1 MAYTLEILIIIFGIV
16 YGYLKPGK
24 EDRST
29 LLKKGVVIG
38 IILGAIMVVLGLIG
52 GRWILLLGTLAGA
65 KIDKNSRQSS
75 RKGRPDQE
83 SLWEVGFLT
92 TTIGCLRTVICPI

>member
-1 MAYTLEILIIIFGIV
+1 MAYILEILIIIIGII
-16 YGYLKPGK
+16 YGYMKPGK

-52 GRWILLLGTLAGA
+52 GGGLLLLGSLAGA
-65 KIDKNSRQSS
+65 VVFI
-75 RKGRPDQE
+75 
-83 SLWEVGFLT
+83 EVIILAVLFI
-92 TTIGCLRTVICPI
+92 IGTYIGDMLEGK

>member
-24 EDRST
+24 EDRSA
-29 LLKKGVVIG
+29 LLKKGVIIG

-65 KIDKNSRQSS
+65 FVFLEVIILAVLFIIGTYIGDMLE
-75 RKGRPDQE
+75 RK
-83 SLWEVGFLT
+83 
-92 TTIGCLRTVICPI
+92 